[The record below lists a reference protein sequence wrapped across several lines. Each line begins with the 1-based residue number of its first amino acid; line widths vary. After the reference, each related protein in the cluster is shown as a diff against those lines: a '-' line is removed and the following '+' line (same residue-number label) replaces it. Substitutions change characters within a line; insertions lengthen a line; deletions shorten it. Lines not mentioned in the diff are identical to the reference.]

1 MILSVGFA
9 RMLFAVAGSD
19 VTADMQGRSF
29 VPLLCG
35 EKRPLEWRTSMYYRY
50 YHYPMHHRV
59 QPHYGVRT
67 LDYKL
72 IYFNKID
79 QWELYDLKKD
89 PIEMKNLY
97 ADPAYAEVLKK
108 LKAEMYRLKKELKDN
123 DQFAD
128 KLPKDDV

>member
-1 MILSVGFA
+1 MILNVDFA
-9 RMLFAVAGSD
+9 PTLLAAAGID
-19 VTADMQGRSF
+19 LPADMQGRSF
-29 VPLLCG
+29 LPLLEG
-35 EKRPLEWRTSMYYRY
+35 KRPSDWRTSMYYRY

-89 PIEMKNLY
+89 PVEMKNVY
-97 ADPAYAEVLKK
+97 ADTAYAEVVKK
-108 LKAEMYRLKKELKDN
+108 LKEEMYRLKKELKDN
-123 DQFAD
+123 DQFSD